1 VRRHGPRRGSGTG
14 REMTARASDTGR
26 RGIGPHGGMSTEEH
40 PARGLRV
47 AVARGALGTGACMH
61 DKDG

>member
-1 VRRHGPRRGSGTG
+1 
-14 REMTARASDTGR
+14 MTARASDTGR